1 MNRMKSK
8 ILIIIVLAGLLLS
21 CNKILDVNPQSEISD
36 NDVWR
41 DPALAE
47 TFINNI
53 YNSIDNPPNGGDGV
67 LVGQFVDEMHD
78 QWYSFAEFH
87 NSLITPDFLGAYDWF
102 HADWGDFYKSIR
114 SCNIFLENIDRVPF
128 REGDETLKNRMIG
141 EVVFLRAL
149 VYHQIT
155 SLYGGV
161 PLITKA
167 YTLDDDFEIERNSYK
182 DCIDFIAS
190 ECDKA
195 AALLPLSHSGDN
207 IGRAT
212 KGAAL
217 ALKSRTLLYAASD
230 LHNVTVFPGYAHPE
244 LLGYTDG
251 NRQARW
257 TAAKNAAKAVMDL
270 NKYSLYKG
278 EPSPGDSIPL
288 NLQEIFITKQ
298 TEEDI
303 FVRFYTAKSRG
314 NRLPLVAGPN
324 GYHLYGEDTPIGE
337 MVDDYEMADGTPFSW
352 NNPVHAEQPYK
363 NREPRFYADI
373 LYEGAYFKP
382 RPLDV
387 QPLDPVGVIQVGT
400 WEKWDAATNSIVEVY
415 GLDSRKSVIDNFN
428 GGFTGYYLRKLI
440 DPAVDGQYFAQDV
453 PWRYIRYAEILLNY
467 AEACIELGQDE
478 EARTYI
484 NKIRK
489 RAGMPDVTASG
500 AELREKCR
508 HERRIELAFEDHRF
522 YDVRR
527 WLIGPQAYQQL
538 SGVKPV
544 YKLQPDKTTATIPV
558 ITTFVVQDANWLDK
572 AYFFP
577 IYRDEMNK
585 NSLLVQNPD
594 YE

>member
-1 MNRMKSK
+1 MKSK
-8 ILIIIVLAGLLLS
+8 IIITIAFAGILLS
-21 CNKILDVNPQSEISD
+21 CNKVLDVSPQSEISD
-36 NDVWR
+36 NDAWR
-41 DPALAE
+41 DPALVE

-53 YNSIDNPPNGGDGV
+53 YRNIDNPPNGGDGV
-67 LVGQFVDEMHD
+67 LIGQYVDEMHD
-78 QWYSFAEFH
+78 QWYSFYEFH
-87 NSLITPDFLGAYDWF
+87 NSLLTPDFLGAYDWF
-102 HADWGDFYKSIR
+102 HAVWGDFYKNIR
-114 SCNIFLENIDRVPF
+114 SCNIFLENIDKVPF
-128 REGDETLKNRMIG
+128 NESQNALKDRMTG
-141 EVVFLRAL
+141 EVIFLRAFL
-149 VYHQIT
+149 YHQLT

-167 YTLDDDFEIERNSYK
+167 YTLNDDFEIERSSYK
-182 DCIDFIAS
+182 DCIDFIAG

-230 LHNVTVFPGYAHPE
+230 LHNVTVFPGYAHQE

-251 NRQARW
+251 NRQERW
-257 TAAKNAAKAVMDL
+257 TAAKNAAKAVIDL
-270 NKYSLYKG
+270 NKYKLFKG
-278 EPSPGDSIPL
+278 DPSPGDSIPL
-288 NLQEIFITKQ
+288 NLQGIFLTKQ
-298 TEEDI
+298 TSEDI
-303 FVRFYTAKSRG
+303 FVRFYAIKTRD
-314 NRLPLVAGPN
+314 NRLGKVAGPN
-324 GYHLYGEDTPIGE
+324 GYHLYGEDTPVGE
-337 MVDDYEMADGTPFSW
+337 MVDDYEMADGSAFDW
-352 NNPVHAEQPYK
+352 NNPVHAAQPYK

-382 RPLDV
+382 RPKDV
-387 QPLDPVGVIQVGT
+387 QPLDPLGVIQVGI
-400 WEKWDAATNSIVEVY
+400 WEKWDAGSNQKVEVY

-440 DPAVDGQYFAQDV
+440 DPAVDAQYSSQDV

-467 AEACIELGQDE
+467 AEACIELGEED

-484 NKIRK
+484 NKVRK

-500 AELREKCR
+500 ALLREKCR

-522 YDVRR
+522 FDVRR
-527 WLIGPQAYQQL
+527 WLIGPEAYQQL
-538 SGVKPV
+538 SGVLPV
-544 YKLQPDKTTATIPV
+544 YKLLPDKTTATIPV
-558 ITTFVVQDANWLDK
+558 ITPIVVQESNWLDK

-577 IYRDEMNK
+577 ISRDEMNK